1 MSESPGPTEGNLRMT
16 LRLRRPVAAL
26 AAGVLAAFPTLAQSE
41 VVTVPYKGPAQIA
54 DFEARGIEV
63 LAFTKVGVD
72 VLAEGEALDFL
83 RSRPYPVSIQVEK
96 PDHLHAVLDANLG
109 AYHTYA
115 ETESMLTS
123 LAATYPAIAQRTVIG
138 TSLQGRNITSLKI
151 SDNVG
156 VDESEPEVLY
166 MGNHHA
172 RELMSVEMPL
182 LFAEYLLQ
190 NYNVDPTI
198 TGYITD
204 REIYIVP
211 MVNPDGH
218 YYVQLNHA
226 GSSSTWWRKNR
237 RDNGDLTFGV
247 DLNRNYGYQWGYD
260 NVGSSPVTSSL
271 VYRGTAGFSE
281 PETQVIRDFVNGRE
295 FVAWLSY
302 HSYGELLLYGW
313 GYIPANTPDHQAMA
327 ALADSLVLE
336 NGYLAGNP
344 ASGAIYLTNGASDDW
359 GYGEQATK
367 PKIFA
372 YTPEINSAGQG
383 GFGPAETYIV
393 PTFDLLLPMNMK
405 LLRFADNPYRVVGP
419 WTPVQNVVQA
429 PYGNA
434 ITRISWSPQDP
445 EDPNPAVSY
454 AIEGCLDPTTFTD
467 PATPGATGW
476 TPGGFSY
483 HASGFSGAGYSS
495 GNINNMFSTLTM
507 TQALVVDASSDTLR
521 FKVNYNMETDYD
533 YGYVDVSVDGGVSWA
548 PIPGNITTSNNPNG
562 NNRGHGFTGSS
573 FSWIDAIFPLTAYLG
588 DDIQL
593 RLVYVTDGS
602 ILGTIGVR
610 VDDIFPVA
618 TCGSVST
625 VASGVMADE
634 YDHLP
639 PAVGLW
645 RYRVRAI
652 DTENHVSAWSNSRDR
667 NIATLTSADG
677 PRVYQTHLGA
687 NYPNPFNPSTQIPF
701 VVGGRVGGETTPVV
715 LAVYSVGGARVAT
728 LVRENRPP
736 GTYVSR
742 WNGLDDH
749 GRPAASGIYFARLEV
764 GHAPPVARKLV
775 LIK

>member
-1 MSESPGPTEGNLRMT
+1 MT
-16 LRLRRPVAAL
+16 SRLRYPVAAL
-26 AAGVLAAFPTLAQSE
+26 SAAILAAFPALVRSE
-41 VVTVPYKGPAQIA
+41 VVTVPFKGAAQIA

-72 VLAEGEALDFL
+72 VVAEGEALDYL
-83 RSRPYPVSIQVEK
+83 RSRPYPISIQVEK
-96 PDHLHAVLDANLG
+96 PDRIHTALDANLG
-109 AYHTYA
+109 QYHTYA
-115 ETESMLTS
+115 ETEAMLTS
-123 LAATYPAIAQRTVIG
+123 LAATYPAIAQRTVLG

-166 MGNHHA
+166 MGDHHA
-172 RELMSVEMPL
+172 RELTSVEMPL

-190 NYNVDPTI
+190 NYGVDATV
-198 TGYITD
+198 TGYID
-204 REIYIVP
+204 SREVYVVP

-226 GSSSTWWRKNR
+226 GSPDGWWRKNR

-247 DLNRNYGYQWGYD
+247 DLNRNYGYEWGYD

-271 VYRGTAGFSE
+271 VYRGTAPFSE

-313 GYIPANTPDHQAMA
+313 GYIPANTPDHAAMA

-344 ASGAIYLTNGASDDW
+344 ASGAIYITNGDSDDW
-359 GYGEQATK
+359 GYGEQTTK

-372 YTPEINSAGQG
+372 YTPEVNSAAQG

-393 PTFDLLLPMNMK
+393 PTFNLLLPMNLK

-419 WTPVQNVVQA
+419 WTPVQNAVQA

-434 ITRISWSPQDP
+434 ISRISWEPQDP
-445 EDPNPAVSY
+445 QDPNPAVSY
-454 AIEGCLDPTTFTD
+454 AIEGCLDPVTFTD
-467 PATPGATGW
+467 TATPAATGW
-476 TPGGFSY
+476 TLGGFSY
-483 HASGFSGAGYSS
+483 NAVGFSGAGYFS
-495 GNINNMFSTLTM
+495 GNTNDLFSTLTM
-507 TQALVVDASSDTLR
+507 TRALVVDASSDTLR
-521 FKVNYNMETDYD
+521 FKVNYDIETDYD
-533 YGYVDVSVDGGVSWA
+533 YGYVDVSVDGGVSWTS
-548 PIPGNITTSNNPNG
+548 IPGNITTSSNPTG

-573 FSWIDAIFPLTAYLG
+573 VSWVDAIFPLTTYLG
-588 DDIQL
+588 DDIQV
-593 RLVYVTDGS
+593 RLVYVTDGY

-618 TCGSVST
+618 ACASIST
-625 VASGVMADE
+625 VASDVTGTE
-634 YDHLP
+634 FDHLP
-639 PAVGLW
+639 PSAGLW

-652 DTENHVSAWSNSRDR
+652 DTESHSSAWSNSRDR
-667 NIATLTSADG
+667 DIATLTDADA
-677 PRVYQTHLGA
+677 PRVYQTDLGA

-701 VVGGRVGGETTPVV
+701 VVGGTVGGGETRVV
-715 LAVYSVGGARVAT
+715 LAVYSVTGARVAT
-728 LVRENRPP
+728 LVRENRRP

-742 WNGLDDH
+742 WNGMDDR

-764 GHAPPVARKLV
+764 GTAPPVARKLV
-775 LIK
+775 LLK